1 MTSTMQWHHVCLTSF
16 TLVEQFQFVTIDLY
30 IQGRFFIFYEEG
42 LGDSSFQP
50 VGIVFGENGEFRRWR
65 RSEVICFKILNGH
78 HQDIQFTHEIEENGK
93 IPFLDVDMQRS
104 ENNKLR
110 LNVYRKKTC
119 SNIYIHWKSFAPTS
133 WKIGTLEGMIRRPYV
148 ICTEDDDLK
157 TELSFITHIF
167 HTINGYPQR
176 IIERSQEKNES
187 KACYNNTNS
196 HNR

>member
-1 MTSTMQWHHVCLTSF
+1 MVELETNKVPTLSNMLTNWHRYVDDTIA
-16 TLVEQFQFVTIDLY
+16 FVK
-30 IQGRFFIFYEEG
+30 
-42 LGDSSFQP
+42 
-50 VGIVFGENGEFRRWR
+50 ENQINN
-65 RSEVICFKILNGH
+65 VLQILNGH

-133 WKIGTLEGMIRRPYV
+133 WKIGTLEGMIRRAYV

-176 IIERSQEKNES
+176 IIERSQEKQQQ
-187 KACYNNTNS
+187 
-196 HNR
+196 HQ